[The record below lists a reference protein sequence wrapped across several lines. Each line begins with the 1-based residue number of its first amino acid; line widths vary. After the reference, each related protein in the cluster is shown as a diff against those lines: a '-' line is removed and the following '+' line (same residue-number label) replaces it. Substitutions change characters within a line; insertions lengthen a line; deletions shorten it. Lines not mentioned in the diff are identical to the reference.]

1 MLQISQTFYISRPAQ
16 QAFAITSN
24 STIEAIMREHEFFE
38 THTTFPFTREDAGTS
53 ATYLRALIENS
64 PIAIVVLDAQYRY
77 TMCNPAFQKLFQYT
91 PKELSSADLDDL
103 VAGPEMA
110 DEAACLSGRVMRG
123 HKVHTVTQRRRRDG
137 MMVDVEIYG
146 IPLMVDDKLA
156 GVYALYQ
163 DVTERNKAQ
172 MAFREISGQLENLQ
186 QEERRRLARDLHD
199 STSQELAVL
208 NWNLTRLMN
217 LVGDRDEPLRAL
229 VQQTKDIA
237 YECSAR
243 IRSVAYL
250 LHPPLLGEAGLTL
263 AIPWLAEGFEQR
275 SGIRVTLEMSPELSR
290 YRDEIEIAIFRIVQ
304 EGLANVLRHSGS
316 PVVRISLR
324 PKGRWVELVVSDQ
337 GKSHAREL
345 LMEARDRRNGVG
357 ISGMCERVE
366 QLGGCLH
373 IDCNEVGTTL
383 KATIPMEV
391 TVHG

>member
-1 MLQISQTFYISRPAQ
+1 MK
-16 QAFAITSN
+16 
-24 STIEAIMREHEFFE
+24 EHEFFE
-38 THTTFPFTREDAGTS
+38 THTMFPFTQTDEVSS
-53 ATYLRALIENS
+53 ATHLRALIENS
-64 PIAIVVLDAQYRY
+64 PIAIVVLDGQYRY
-77 TMCNPAFQKLFQYT
+77 TMCNPAFERLFQYS

-103 VAGPEMA
+103 IAGPEMA

-123 HKVHTVTQRRRRDG
+123 NKVHTVTQRRRRDG

-156 GVYALYQ
+156 GVYGLYQ

-172 MAFREISGQLENLQ
+172 IAFREISGQLENLQ

-217 LVGDRDEPLRAL
+217 LVGDRDEALKTL
-229 VQQTKDIA
+229 VQQTKEIA

-250 LHPPLLGEAGLTL
+250 LHPPLLGEAGLVQ

-275 SGIRVTLEMSPELSR
+275 SGVRVTLDMSPDLGR
-290 YRDEIEIAIFRIVQ
+290 CRDEVEIAVFRIVQ

-316 PVVRISLR
+316 PVAKISLHR
-324 PKGRWVELVVSDQ
+324 KAGWLELAVSDR
-337 GKSHAREL
+337 GKGHTREE
-345 LMEARDRRNGVG
+345 LMQARDRRNGSG
-357 ISGMCERVE
+357 ITGMRERVE
-366 QLGGCLH
+366 QIGGVFLVE
-373 IDCNEVGTTL
+373 CNEEGTTV

-391 TVHG
+391 KVPWTS

>member
-1 MLQISQTFYISRPAQ
+1 
-16 QAFAITSN
+16 
-24 STIEAIMREHEFFE
+24 MREHEFFE
-38 THTTFPFTREDAGTS
+38 AHTMFPYTQTDAGTS

-64 PIAIVVLDAQYRY
+64 PIAIVILDAQYRP
-77 TMCNPAFQKLFQYT
+77 TMCNPAFERLFQYT
-91 PKELSSADLDDL
+91 LKELSTADLDDL
-103 VAGPEMA
+103 IAGPEMA

-123 HKVHTVTQRRRRDG
+123 NKVHTVTQRRRRDG
-137 MMVDVEIYG
+137 MTVDVEIYG

-156 GVYALYQ
+156 GVYGLYQ

-172 MAFREISGQLENLQ
+172 TAFREISGQLENLQ

-217 LVGDRDEPLRAL
+217 LVGDRDEAL
-229 VQQTKDIA
+229 KTLVRQTKEIA
-237 YECSAR
+237 YECSTR

-275 SGIRVTLEMSPELSR
+275 SGIRVTLEMSPEPVR
-290 YRDEIEIAIFRIVQ
+290 YRDEVEIAIFRIVQ

-316 PVVRISLR
+316 PVAKISLYPR
-324 PKGRWVELVVSDQ
+324 DGWLELAVSDQ

-345 LMEARDRRNGVG
+345 SLQARDRSNGVG
-357 ISGMCERVE
+357 ISGMRERVE
-366 QLGGCLH
+366 QLGGCLL
-373 IDCNEVGTTL
+373 IDCNEEGTTL
-383 KATIPMEV
+383 KATLPMEMNF
-391 TVHG
+391 HG

>member
-1 MLQISQTFYISRPAQ
+1 MK
-16 QAFAITSN
+16 
-24 STIEAIMREHEFFE
+24 EHEFFE
-38 THTTFPFTREDAGTS
+38 THTMFPSTRADAGTS

-64 PIAIVVLDAQYRY
+64 PIAIVVLDGQYRY
-77 TMCNPAFQKLFQYT
+77 TICNPAFEKLFQYS

-103 VAGPEMA
+103 IAGPEMA

-123 HKVHTVTQRRRRDG
+123 NKVHTVTQRRRRDG

-172 MAFREISGQLENLQ
+172 IAFREISGQLENLQ

-217 LVGDRDEPLRAL
+217 LVGDRDEGLKTL
-229 VQQTKDIA
+229 VRQTKEIA

-243 IRSVAYL
+243 IRSAAYL
-250 LHPPLLGEAGLTL
+250 LHPPLLGEAGLTQ
-263 AIPWLAEGFEQR
+263 AVPWLAEGFEQR
-275 SGIRVTLEMSPELSR
+275 SGICVTLDVSSDLGR
-290 YRDEIEIAIFRIVQ
+290 CRDEVEIAVFRIVQ

-316 PVVRISLR
+316 PVAKISLHR
-324 PKGRWVELVVSDQ
+324 KARWLELAVSDQ
-337 GKSHAREL
+337 GKGHAREAL
-345 LMEARDRRNGVG
+345 TQARDRRTGIG
-357 ISGMCERVE
+357 ISGMRERVE
-366 QLGGCLH
+366 QLGGCFQV
-373 IDCNEVGTTL
+373 DCNEDGTTVM
-383 KATIPMEV
+383 ATIPLEV
-391 TVHG
+391 NFHGRAESFDCG

>member
-1 MLQISQTFYISRPAQ
+1 
-16 QAFAITSN
+16 
-24 STIEAIMREHEFFE
+24 MRELEFFE
-38 THTTFPFTREDAGTS
+38 THTTFPSPGTGAGTS

-64 PIAIVVLDAQYRY
+64 PIALVVLDGQYRY
-77 TMCNPAFQKLFQYT
+77 TMCNPAFEKLFQYT

-110 DEAACLSGRVMRG
+110 EEAACLSGQVMRG

-137 MMVDVEIYG
+137 MTIDVEIYG
-146 IPLMVDDKLA
+146 IPLMVDGKLA

-172 MAFREISGQLENLQ
+172 TAFREISGQLENLQ

-208 NWNLTRLMN
+208 NWNLTRLMG
-217 LVGDRDEPLRAL
+217 LVGDRDKALKTL
-229 VQQTKDIA
+229 VQQTKEIA

-250 LHPPLLGEAGLTL
+250 LHPPLLGESGLTL

-275 SGIRVTLEMSPELSR
+275 SGIHVTLEISAELKR

-316 PVVRISLR
+316 LVAKISLCER
-324 PKGRWVELVVSDQ
+324 EGWLELAISDR
-337 GKSHAREL
+337 GKNSAREV
-345 LMEARDRRNGVG
+345 LMQAHDRRTGVG
-357 ISGMCERVE
+357 INGMHERTE
-366 QLGGCLH
+366 QLGGCLR
-373 IDCNEVGTTL
+373 IDCNEEGTTVR
-383 KATIPMEV
+383 ATLPVEMNF
-391 TVHG
+391 HG